1 MQRKTI
7 RKILNKKF
15 NSWLDSIED
24 NAVKDLI
31 KKNTIIS
38 GGCIT
43 SMLLNEKIK
52 DFDVY
57 FSNKETAKSVANYY
71 VNSFNQKTSTRKAE
85 VKETE
90 DGRIKVFIKSAG
102 VAAENEELLQESFED
117 VYDALVEEEKPEE
130 NKEEKK
136 DYRPIFLTSNAIT
149 LSNKIQIVIRF
160 YGNPEEIHFNYDFIH
175 CKNYWTSKD
184 NDLVLKSE
192 ALESILTKTLIYQ
205 GSKYPLCSVIR
216 TRKFLQRGWHINAGQ
231 YLKMLFQVSEL
242 DLTNINVL
250 EDQLVGVDSAYFNM
264 LINALKSQIE
274 GNKDFKITSGY
285 VSEIVDRIFN

>member
-15 NSWLDSIED
+15 NSWLDSID
-24 NAVKDLI
+24 DDTVKDLI
-31 KKNTIIS
+31 KNSAIIS

-57 FSNKETAKSVANYY
+57 FMDKETTKAVADYY
-71 VNSFNQKTSTRKAE
+71 VNMFNLKTQSRAKVIE
-85 VKETE
+85 EK
-90 DGRIKVFIKSAG
+90 DGRVKIFIESAG
-102 VAAENEELLQESFED
+102 VAAENDEILHESFDD
-117 VYDALVEEEKPEE
+117 VYDVLVEDEKPEE
-130 NKEEKK
+130 NKEEQK

-160 YGNPEEIHFNYDFIH
+160 YGNPEEIHSNYDFVH
-175 CKNYWTSKD
+175 CMNYWASKD
-184 NDLVLKSE
+184 NNLVLKPE
-192 ALESILTKTLIYQ
+192 ALESILTKTLIYK

-216 TRKFLQRGWHINAGQ
+216 TRKFIQRGWHINAGQ

-242 DLTNINVL
+242 NLTDINVL
-250 EDQLVGVDSAYFNM
+250 EDQLIGVDSAYFNI
-264 LINALKSQIE
+264 LINALKSQKE
-274 GNKDFKITSGY
+274 RNPGFKITSDY